1 MNRKSEKEIRHV
13 IDAYG
18 NQLYRMAYVLL
29 GNPHDV
35 QDVLQE
41 VMIRYM
47 EKAPLFRDCEHERAW
62 LIKVTSNLCRD
73 YLRFC
78 RRHTYVNL
86 ELLEN
91 VYPAPETREVLAEII
106 SLPLKWKSVFLLH
119 YVEGYKISEIAQ
131 LTGLTESAV
140 KKRLQRGKEALMKNI
155 REQN

>member
-1 MNRKSEKEIRHV
+1 MNCKSEKEIRHV
-13 IDAYG
+13 IDSYG

-41 VMIRYM
+41 VIIRYM
-47 EKAPLFRDCEHERAW
+47 EKAPLFHDCEHEKAW
-62 LIKVTSNLCRD
+62 LLKVTSNLCRD
-73 YLRFC
+73 YLRFS

-91 VYPAPETREVLAEII
+91 VYPAPEKRELLAEII

-131 LTGLTESAV
+131 LTGLSESAV
-140 KKRLQRGKEALMKNI
+140 KKRLQRGKEALLSKLK
-155 REQN
+155 EQS